1 MKIDSIE
8 SYPFSTDQESF
19 VFNFIASI
27 FLCSMANGVIQA
39 YYAKHAREAYKKMPS
54 FPRTNEVIRTVQLL
68 EKTAVTLDGSKR

>member
-1 MKIDSIE
+1 
-8 SYPFSTDQESF
+8 
-19 VFNFIASI
+19 
-27 FLCSMANGVIQA
+27 MANGVIQA